1 MSEGGFVVLDK
12 AKVIRV
18 SITSIDGRPLVAAES
33 EQFSFPRMFIDD
45 IPVTNMMIIKGSGY
59 PELEFDSNVYVIAYM
74 KNGDRI
80 KYTGRVK
87 LSLPNQLNILIRD
100 DYGTVMEER
109 RRYYKVQCEVK
120 CIVSAFQRGEELFE
134 FDAPV
139 FASIKNFCI
148 GGIFLSVEGA
158 AFEVGDGL
166 FVNFKIENDLVSVMV
181 KILRVQKNEDGT
193 VEGYGCQF
201 QNTDQRQEGLFA
213 KFVYNIQLQER
224 IAQAEK
230 KERLAEG
237 LGRIKG
243 NG

>member
-1 MSEGGFVVLDK
+1 M
-12 AKVIRV
+12 
-18 SITSIDGRPLVAAES
+18 
-33 EQFSFPRMFIDD
+33 
-45 IPVTNMMIIKGSGY
+45 
-59 PELEFDSNVYVIAYM
+59 
-74 KNGDRI
+74 
-80 KYTGRVK
+80 
-87 LSLPNQLNILIRD
+87 
-100 DYGTVMEER
+100 
-109 RRYYKVQCEVK
+109 QCEVK

-193 VEGYGCQF
+193 VAGYGCQF

>member
-1 MSEGGFVVLDK
+1 MLDK

-18 SITSIDGRPLVAAES
+18 SITSIDGKPLVAAES

-45 IPVTNMMIIKGSGY
+45 IPVTNMMIIKGTGY
-59 PELEFDSNVYVIAYM
+59 PELDFDSMVYVIAYM
-74 KNGDRI
+74 KNGDRV

-87 LSLPNQLNILIRD
+87 LSLPNQLNILVRD

-109 RRYYKVQCEVK
+109 RRYYKVQCEVR
-120 CIVSAFQRGEELFE
+120 CIISAFQRGNELFE
-134 FDAPV
+134 FDTPI
-139 FASIKNFCI
+139 FSTIKNFCI
-148 GGIFLSVEGA
+148 GGIFLEVDGVV
-158 AFEVGDGL
+158 FEKDDGV
-166 FVNFKIENDLVSVMV
+166 FVNFKIDDDFVSVMV
-181 KILRVQKNEDGT
+181 KILRVQKKEDGT
-193 VEGYGCQF
+193 VQGYGCQF

-237 LGRIKG
+237 LGRVKG